1 MLAVSCLADCPS
13 SDPNALVQKLTSIK
27 VGPIQPIDD
36 ETAKGIADEL
46 AATVRCNAED
56 AARKVIV
63 PAVIISGI
71 AAIGAGLAALFILRR
86 QPEALAGAKREPY
99 KRPKRDREPA
109 YFVDPATGDV
119 IDLDQ
124 STAEYKKLRGRSRAL
139 GTRYRVTVRYRKF
152 PTPTSLCVE
161 AADKTEAAEL
171 VRGGAKG
178 VNVIRVKRGC

>member
-1 MLAVSCLADCPS
+1 MLAVSCLGACPS
-13 SDPNALVQKLTSIK
+13 NDPNALVQKLTNIK
-27 VGPIQPIDD
+27 VGPIQPIDE

-63 PAVIISGI
+63 PAVVVAGI
-71 AAIGAGLAALFILRR
+71 AAIGAGVAALAILRR
-86 QPEALAGAKREPY
+86 QPEALAGAKR
-99 KRPKRDREPA
+99 
-109 YFVDPATGDV
+109 
-119 IDLDQ
+119 
-124 STAEYKKLRGRSRAL
+124 RSL

-161 AADKTEAAEL
+161 AAGRDEAADL

-178 VNVIRVKRGC
+178 VSVIRVRRGC

>member
-1 MLAVSCLADCPS
+1 MLAVSCLGACPS

-63 PAVIISGI
+63 PAVVVSGI

-86 QPEALAGAKREPY
+86 QPEALAGAKRGPY
-99 KRPKRDREPA
+99 KRPKREREPV
-109 YFVDPATGDV
+109 YFVDPNTGDV

-124 STAEYKKLRGRSRAL
+124 STADYKRLRGRRML

-161 AADKTEAAEL
+161 AANKDEASAL
-171 VRGGAKG
+171 VRGGVKG
-178 VNVIRVKRGC
+178 VNVIRVRRGC